1 MGMLLNDSKTSGS
14 IMSPQSSPIVVDV
27 AIVGAGIAGLWL
39 ANLLANR
46 GLSIAL
52 CDGNPVGGAQTTA
65 SQGIVHSG
73 VKYALTGGVGANAGP
88 LAGMPARWRACL
100 AGNGEVDLRGVTV
113 PAEHMHLF
121 GSDAN
126 ARALRADRALAGE
139 VKRADAAAAARFG
152 QRALFALADFVVDV
166 PALVRHLAEPL
177 RHRLLAAQ
185 VDADAV
191 ALGPTGVAQIQIG
204 GRGLRAGA
212 YVFAAGAGNAA
223 FARRINANGAAMR
236 RRPLR
241 QTRVRLRGSAP
252 QVFAH
257 CLGAT
262 LGAQPELTITSHGNA
277 FHVGGAIADDG
288 AARGAAEHVAAVR
301 AALGEHLPGVD
312 WTGAAFDTLLVDRA
326 EPAAGALGDTAD
338 AFVFR
343 HGNCLIC
350 WPVKLSL
357 APRLGDK
364 VLAELADLQPTAT
377 AWPGNA
383 DVDLRYAAAPWT
395 ASGAGALG
403 RCRRRK
409 RVPC

>member
-1 MGMLLNDSKTSGS
+1 MGMLLNGSKASWST
-14 IMSPQSSPIVVDV
+14 MAPKSSPIVVDV

-52 CDGNPVGGAQTTA
+52 CDGNPVGGTQTAA

-73 VKYALTGGVGANAGP
+73 AKYALAGAGASAAP
-88 LAGMPARWRACL
+88 LAAMPGRWRTCL
-100 AGNGEVDLRGVTV
+100 AGDGEVDLRGVAV
-113 PAEHMHLF
+113 PAEHVLLL
-121 GSDAN
+121 GSGDKAQ
-126 ARALRADRALAGE
+126 ALAADPVSLGGAQP
-139 VKRADAAAAARFG
+139 VDAAAAARFG
-152 QRALFALADFVVDV
+152 QRALLALADFVVDV

-177 RHRLLAAQ
+177 RHRLLAAP
-185 VDADAV
+185 VNAGALT
-191 ALGPTGVAQIQIG
+191 LGPKGVAQIKVG
-204 GRGLRAGA
+204 GRRLCAGVC
-212 YVFAAGAGNAA
+212 VFAAGAGNEA
-223 FARRINANGAAMR
+223 FARRIGANGAAMR

-252 QVFAH
+252 RVFAH
-257 CLGAT
+257 CVGRA
-262 LGAQPELTITSHGNA
+262 LGAQPELTVTSHGNA

-288 AARGAAEHVAAVR
+288 AARGEAEHVAAVR
-301 AALGEHLPGVD
+301 GLLAEHLPGID

-326 EPAAGALGDTAD
+326 EPAGGGPGGAAD

-364 VLAELADLQPTAT
+364 VLAELADLPRAAA
-377 AWPGNA
+377 AWPGDA
-383 DVDLRYAAAPWT
+383 HAGLRYAAAPWT
-395 ASGAGALG
+395 AASAGAPG
-403 RCRRRK
+403 RYRRRQ
-409 RVPC
+409 RVRC